1 MNASLRTERLRGV
14 AKKSLTRSDTG
25 QSLGLDIR
33 PSLAHNDDTIFPETS
48 TVPRPHR
55 NSTHS
60 HRSHDDGKKLIK
72 TLSWTGNLAASPHIE
87 SQGRHCR
94 LSCPAN
100 PSHHRPTLPSN
111 NKRRIGDPAKYV
123 AASTIMAMPDRWES
137 YSSSYLYITSIHLQ
151 N

>member
-1 MNASLRTERLRGV
+1 MTILYFPKLQLFHD
-14 AKKSLTRSDTG
+14 LT
-25 QSLGLDIR
+25 
-33 PSLAHNDDTIFPETS
+33 A
-48 TVPRPHR
+48 TVPP
-55 NSTHS
+55 N

-137 YSSSYLYITSIHLQ
+137 YSSSYLSIYNKHPSSKLKLPQ
-151 N
+151 SHRSSCGSDGGRKVSKRRDRRHDGQKRS